1 MQELLLSEKIIKSIK
16 DALSKGQRVELS
28 PSKDGGVTVR
38 IVFRK
43 ELKI

>member
-1 MQELLLSEKIIKSIK
+1 MQELLLSEKTIKAIK

-28 PSKDGGVTVR
+28 PNKGGGVTVR

>member
-1 MQELLLSEKIIKSIK
+1 MKMDEKTIKAIME
-16 DALSKGQRVELS
+16 ALSKGQRVELS

>member
-1 MQELLLSEKIIKSIK
+1 MKMDEKTIKAIME
-16 DALSKGQRVELS
+16 AISKGQRVELS

>member
-1 MQELLLSEKIIKSIK
+1 MDEKTIKAIK

-28 PSKDGGVTVR
+28 PRKDGGVTVR